1 MQVEITGYSGH
12 PFVQFSTIHTDRV
25 DMQKM
30 GAERRNE
37 LLFVPFHCI
46 MTAEIKAISSEL
58 KGAWKTW

>member
-1 MQVEITGYSGH
+1 MQVEITGYSAD

-30 GAERRNE
+30 GAQRRNE